1 MQIKNLTIA
10 AVAGAFMAISVAAPQ
25 AANKKSG
32 SKDGAPPPAKIE
44 DIHVVGAWTRAARKG
59 DRTHLFL
66 TVENKGGVPVQ
77 LRGGETEVAAAA
89 QLVRFR
95 MQGPYLR
102 TWLVDPV
109 VIGPHERYAFEQGV
123 VALELRKLHKELRRG
138 DVIPVTLEF
147 SGIGVIK
154 VDAEVDSRTAIR
166 YPPPLPMAT
175 GGAKAH

>member
-10 AVAGAFMAISVAAPQ
+10 AVAGAFLAISVAAPQ

-109 VIGPHERYAFEQGV
+109 VIGPHERYAFEPGV